1 MADGIFEG
9 FSTAAIRTAGYT
21 LAAPVE
27 PPFTKEDKTPESTYP
42 VGALSPQSGSAVGPI
57 VVGPAFNVGIDEQ
70 EFLYDFYFRIWV
82 FPARMELRN
91 PRTGVDI
98 PFAIWN
104 AYPWKNSLTSISGT
118 GTDGLSLDLETPS
131 QFREIEYRTVNLQI
145 TPAAPLTIEAVFD
158 FIFQNGDG
166 VFTFLANRASVL
178 SIIPDVPVNETWQW
192 LTNVMVATDGT
203 EQRVGLR
210 GVPRRKM
217 SAKLVALS
225 EAEIMDNFK
234 KAMFD
239 FGGQVVI
246 PYFQYST
253 TLTNAAGIGATD
265 LVFDPA
271 RTDLREGEYV
281 FLLTKDAQELA
292 KIETLGIAGA
302 TLDAPVTIDLPQ
314 GTIIAPAFASV
325 VENKSAI
332 SRYAVNDAAEVTVDS
347 TSSQARSDFKRPNS
361 TATITT
367 FQGYAILDRRPLAN
381 NNVEDQYDQ
390 GYERFDY
397 ETGPIEQITRWHF
410 TRQEGPRQYL
420 IHRAQQPETLDWW
433 RDFLDTTRGMLN
445 PFLLPTYRRDLFVA
459 TMPDDA
465 YLTFVIAGSDYGSL
479 FWPLAPFKRLWL
491 WTDAGQ
497 IPVEITAV
505 DLDDDG
511 NTVCTMASAMPTG
524 DAYRNISFISFL
536 LKVRLASDEVTLEHH
551 GLETILNL
559 AIRTIPE

>member
-1 MADGIFEG
+1 MASGIFNG
-9 FSTAAIRTAGYT
+9 FISALEFVGYT
-21 LAAPVE
+21 TAQPPASPLLKDALADNGIILGP
-27 PPFTKEDKTPESTYP
+27 
-42 VGALSPQSGSAVGPI
+42 LSPQSGSAVGPI

-82 FPARMELRN
+82 FPLRLELRN

-104 AYPWKNSLTSISGT
+104 AFPWKNNLTSIAGT
-118 GTDGLSLDLETPS
+118 GTEGLTLDIDAPS
-131 QFREIEYRTVNLQI
+131 QFREIEYRTVNIQI

-158 FIFQNGDG
+158 FIFENGDATL
-166 VFTFLANRASVL
+166 TFIANRASVL

-192 LTNVMVATDGT
+192 LTDVMVATDGT

-217 SAKLVALS
+217 SAKFVALS
-225 EAEIMDNFK
+225 EEEIMDNLK
-234 KAMFD
+234 QALFD

-253 TLTNAAGIGATD
+253 TISVAAPVGSTD
-265 LVFDPA
+265 IVFDPA

-292 KIETLGIAGA
+292 KIETLGVSGA
-302 TLDAPVTIDLPQ
+302 TLDAPVTIDLPE

-325 VENKSAI
+325 VENKSTI
-332 SRYAVNDAAEVTVDS
+332 SRYSVNDAAEITVDS

-361 TATITT
+361 TATIATHD
-367 FQGYAILDRRPLAN
+367 GYPILDRRPLADS
-381 NNVEDQYDQ
+381 NVEDQYDQ

-397 ETGPIEQITRWHF
+397 QTGSIEQITRWQF
-410 TRQEGPRQYL
+410 TRIEGPRQYL

-433 RDFLDTTRGMLN
+433 RDFLDETRGMLN
-445 PFLLPTYRRDLFVA
+445 PFLLPTYRRDFLVA
-459 TMPDDA
+459 ARPDDG

-479 FWPLAPFKRLWL
+479 FWPIAPFKRLYL

-497 IPVEITAV
+497 VPVTIVAV
-505 DLDDDG
+505 DLDEDG
-511 NTVCTMASAMPTG
+511 NTVCTMATAMPTG
-524 DAYRNISFISFL
+524 DEYRNISFVSLL
-536 LKVRLASDEVTLEHH
+536 LKVRLASDEVGLEHH

-559 AIRTIPE
+559 SIRTIPE

>member
-1 MADGIFEG
+1 MADTLFENAILLCQLSEYSGIPFA
-9 FSTAAIRTAGYT
+9 TAYHDLQTDVT
-21 LAAPVE
+21 NVN
-27 PPFTKEDKTPESTYP
+27 
-42 VGALSPQSGSAVGPI
+42 PQSGPATVDQIPGPP
-57 VVGPAFNVGIDEQ
+57 VVVGIDEQ
-70 EFLYDFYFRIWV
+70 EFLFDFYFRIWV
-82 FPARMELRN
+82 FPLRLELRN

-104 AYPWKNSLTSISGT
+104 AYPWKNALTSIAGT
-118 GTDGLSLDLETPS
+118 GTDGLTLDLEAPS

-145 TPAAPLTIEAVFD
+145 TPAAPLSIEAVFD
-158 FIFQNGDG
+158 FIFANGNAT
-166 VFTFLANRASVL
+166 FTFIADRASVL

-192 LTNVMVATDGT
+192 LTDVMVATDGT

-225 EAEIMDNFK
+225 EEEIMDNLK
-234 KAMFD
+234 KALFD

-253 TLTNAAGIGATD
+253 TISVAAPIGSTD
-265 LVFDPA
+265 IVFDPA

-292 KIETLGIAGA
+292 KIETLGISGA
-302 TLDAPVTIDLPQ
+302 TLDAPITIDLPE

-325 VENKSAI
+325 VENKSSL

-347 TSSQARSDFKRPNS
+347 ISSQARSDFKRPNS
-361 TATITT
+361 TASITT
-367 FQGYAILDRRPLAN
+367 FDGYPVLDRRPLAN
-381 NNVEDQYDQ
+381 SNVEDQYDQ

-397 ETGPIEQITRWHF
+397 QTGSIEQITRWAF
-410 TRQEGPRQYL
+410 TRVEGPRQYL

-433 RDFLDTTRGMLN
+433 RDFLDATRGMLN
-445 PFLLPTYRRDLFVA
+445 PFLLPTYRRDFFVA
-459 TMPDDA
+459 ARPDDG

-479 FWPLAPFKRLWL
+479 FWPIAPFKRLYL

-497 IPVEITAV
+497 VPVTINAV
-505 DLDDDG
+505 DLDEDG
-511 NTVCTMASAMPTG
+511 NTVCTMATAMPTG
-524 DAYRNISFISFL
+524 DDYRNISFISL
-536 LKVRLASDEVTLEHH
+536 LMKVRLASDEVGLEHH

-559 AIRTIPE
+559 SIRTIPE